1 MTTHSCS
8 RRETLPMT
16 KRVGHV
22 SRSVRIEV
30 PLYERLEEAARA
42 KGESINACIVQ
53 AVKLWIAHQG
63 RK

>member
-1 MTTHSCS
+1 
-8 RRETLPMT
+8 MT

-22 SRSVRIEV
+22 SRSIRIEV

-53 AVKLWIAHQG
+53 AVELWIAHQG

>member
-1 MTTHSCS
+1 
-8 RRETLPMT
+8 MT
-16 KRVGHV
+16 KRVGHI

-30 PLYERLEEAARA
+30 PIYERLEEAARA

-53 AVKLWIAHQG
+53 AVERWLAHQE